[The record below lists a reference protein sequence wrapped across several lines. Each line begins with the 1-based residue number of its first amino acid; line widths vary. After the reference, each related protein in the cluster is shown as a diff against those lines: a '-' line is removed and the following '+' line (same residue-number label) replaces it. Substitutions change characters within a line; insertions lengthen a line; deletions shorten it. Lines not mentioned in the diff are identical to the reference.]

1 MVKITI
7 ESRGKNYVDEG
18 EAVLAFTVKADQEI
32 SGDEIASPISAH
44 LCGEGNQTLVLKNVC
59 TSLGTMANQLYKRQA
74 TRALAYAKMLDAFQM
89 GFEGR
94 NVEVSDGREKPCGCD
109 CCPMEDEEDGEDG
122 KEAD

>member
-7 ESRGKNYVDEG
+7 ESRGKTYVDEG
-18 EAVLAFTVKADQEI
+18 EAVLAFMVKADQEI

-44 LCGEGNQTLVLKNVC
+44 LCGEGNQTLILKNVC
-59 TSLGTMANQLYKRQA
+59 ASLGTMANQLYKRQA

-94 NVEVSDGREKPCGCD
+94 NVEVGEYSEKRCGCD
-109 CCPMEDEEDGEDG
+109 ACPLEEEDREDG
-122 KEAD
+122 KETD